1 MLPKLSVKKPMTIF
15 VAVIVVIVLGIVS
28 VFKMTPDLLPN
39 MDFPY
44 AIILTTYPGQTPETV
59 ESVVT
64 KPLEQSLSTI
74 DGVKTITSTSS
85 DNYSILTLEFEDGTN
100 MDTATVDMRGN
111 LDTIKDAWPD
121 GVGSP
126 YLMKINPNMMPVAMV
141 AVDYDGYDTVQISD
155 YVNNKLK
162 NQLEGIDGVASV
174 STKGIVTQKENVIIS
189 QTKIDAL
196 NAKINDALNDKFGD
210 AEKVTLKF

>member
-1 MLPKLSVKKPMTIF
+1 M
-15 VAVIVVIVLGIVS
+15 
-28 VFKMTPDLLPN
+28 
-39 MDFPY
+39 
-44 AIILTTYPGQTPETV
+44 
-59 ESVVT
+59 VT

-85 DNYSILTLEFEDGTN
+85 DNYSMLTLEFEDGTN

-155 YVNNKLK
+155 YVNNELK

-196 NAKINDALNDKFGD
+196 NAKSMTLSMTNSAMRKRKFPMQR
-210 AEKVTLKF
+210 KNCRTIFLKRSKAVIPLSSQ